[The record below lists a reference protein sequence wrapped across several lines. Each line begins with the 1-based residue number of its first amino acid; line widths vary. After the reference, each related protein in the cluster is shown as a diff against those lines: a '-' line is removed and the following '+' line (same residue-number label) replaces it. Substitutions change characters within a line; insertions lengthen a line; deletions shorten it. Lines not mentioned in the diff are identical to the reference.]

1 MKEIYCPLFYLF
13 LLVWGSQEKST
24 KTYVHSHF
32 TYISASLIFKLS
44 NHIVIYH
51 LHHSNERATSL
62 YVIIIKKSTQKCT
75 IQNLFYEMLTLY
87 LHLHHH
93 HEQDVH
99 HVCIYNKKCNL
110 YIHPFAL
117 GGNNNISDLY
127 IKQNHNDHEM
137 KRCTWWFL

>member
-1 MKEIYCPLFYLF
+1 M
-13 LLVWGSQEKST
+13 WGTKEKST
-24 KTYVHSHF
+24 KHIHSHF

-93 HEQDVH
+93 HRQNDGH
-99 HVCIYNKKCNL
+99 HVCIYTIKKCNL

-127 IKQNHNDHEM
+127 IKHNHNDHEM
-137 KRCTWWFL
+137 KRCT